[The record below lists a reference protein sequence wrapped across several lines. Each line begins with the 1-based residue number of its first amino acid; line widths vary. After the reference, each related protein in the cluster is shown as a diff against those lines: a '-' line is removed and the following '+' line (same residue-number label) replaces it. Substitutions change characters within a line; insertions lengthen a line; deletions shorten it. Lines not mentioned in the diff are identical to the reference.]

1 MASKGG
7 TTRQPLE
14 QLKEMEKEGRIR
26 RFLWDVVTLRV
37 FAYVLA
43 QPASFVFIL
52 SLVLITLSMPPIALY
67 IKNADQLPDLDT
79 MRVSMSMDTTPRGK
93 VQCLWRWARGRV
105 HLCQLWYVGNVLNDP
120 LCLWSDV
127 ELECVPGTVVQY
139 EAVHIGRDV

>member
-26 RFLWDVVTLRV
+26 RFLWDVVTLRM

-79 MRVSMSMDTTPRGK
+79 MRVSMSMDTTPRGRYNICGGGQGVK
-93 VQCLWRWARGRV
+93 CTMSA
-105 HLCQLWYVGNVLNDP
+105 
-120 LCLWSDV
+120 
-127 ELECVPGTVVQY
+127 VVC
-139 EAVHIGRDV
+139 